1 MSVLATLAL
10 AASVASLPECPWD
23 TRPQSAYTGDVVA
36 ALNHY
41 ADIPGPVR
49 EALKLRLQTHRYDE
63 LVRIDRRGIHGAHKY
78 SPELRDVH
86 FAKTLCAKVS
96 LAQWSEQQMALGMVY
111 CEADYCVLVPTEGRH
126 VSRVTRP
133 LPANLAEALT
143 EMAQHPPGA
152 GPAQDSFA
160 KGRILVMTR
169 AGLSEK
175 ELARILGPH
184 GGKGRR
190 LGRSDIFIVDLPAQ
204 ASETAVSTL
213 LAKHPQ
219 LKFAELDRRIAPA
232 LVTND
237 PYLGSQ
243 WHLSKIGAAAAWDG
257 SQGNGTTIAVLDTGV
272 DGTHPDLTARMVAG
286 WNFYDNNAD
295 ASDPVGHGTA
305 VAGAAAA
312 SSNNA
317 VGVAGVAGLARIM
330 PVRISDPSGYA
341 YWSTV
346 AQGLTWAADQGAK
359 VANIS
364 FNGVASSL
372 AVQNAAQYMK
382 NKGGLVVVAAGNNGI
397 DENLTPTSTMIVVS
411 ATGQNDLRT
420 SWSSYGGFVT
430 LAAPG
435 QDIWT
440 TTKGGG
446 YQAWWGTS
454 LASPVVAGVVAQML
468 SAKPTLSNLQQ
479 EGLLYASATDL
490 GTAGRDP
497 YYGHGRVNAAAAV
510 QASLAASPP
519 ADTQAPSASITSPSG
534 GATVSAWVAV
544 NASATDNVGVA
555 RVELRVNGS
564 TVATDSSAPY
574 GFSWDSTTVPNGM
587 VNLVAQAFDAAG
599 NSAGSA
605 TIAVNVANGVAIV
618 ADVTPPVLN
627 LSNPT
632 NGAKLSGNTV
642 SVTVNATDNSGA
654 AGISQTLYIDG
665 AQVASGSGGSLSYN
679 WNIRKAAAGAHT
691 IKAVAK
697 DAASNT
703 ATQSISVTK

>member
-1 MSVLATLAL
+1 MPILATLAL
-10 AASVASLPECPWD
+10 AASFSKLPECTWD
-23 TRPQSAYTGDVVA
+23 TRPQSAYTGDVAA
-36 ALNHY
+36 ALDHY
-41 ADIPGPVR
+41 TDIPGPISD
-49 EALKLRLQTHRYDE
+49 ALKQRLRTHRYDE
-63 LVRIDRRGIHGAHKY
+63 LVRIDRQGIHGQHRY
-78 SPELRDVH
+78 SPVPRDMH
-86 FAKTLCAKVS
+86 FAKALCAKVTLS
-96 LAQWSEQQMALGMVY
+96 QWSEQQLALGLVY
-111 CEADYCVLVPTEGRH
+111 CESNYCVLVPTEGRN
-126 VSRVTRP
+126 VSRVNRP
-133 LPANLAEALT
+133 LPANLAEALN

-152 GPAQDSFA
+152 GIATESFA
-160 KGRILVMTR
+160 RGRILVMSR
-169 AGLSEK
+169 AGLSER
-175 ELARILGPH
+175 ELAKTLSPH

-190 LGRSDIFIVDLPAQ
+190 LGKSDLFIVDLPAQ
-204 ASETAVSTL
+204 ASEAAVAAQLT
-213 LAKHPQ
+213 KHPQ

-257 SQGNGTTIAVLDTGV
+257 SQGNGTTIAILDTGV
-272 DGTHPDLTARMVAG
+272 DGTHPDLAARMVAG

-295 ASDPVGHGTA
+295 ASDTVGHGTA

-317 VGVAGVAGLARIM
+317 QGVAGVAGQARIM

-397 DENLTPTSTMIVVS
+397 DENLAPTSTMIAVS
-411 ATGQNDLRT
+411 ATDQNDLRT
-420 SWSSYGGFVT
+420 SWSSYGGFV
-430 LAAPG
+430 AMSAPG

-479 EGLLYASATDL
+479 ESLLYASATDL

-510 QASLAASPP
+510 QASLATSPP

-574 GFSWDSTTVPNGM
+574 GFSWDSNTVPNGI

-605 TIAVNVANGVAIV
+605 TIAVNVANGTSIV
-618 ADVTPPVLN
+618 ADVTPPLLN

-642 SVTVNATDNSGA
+642 AVTVNATDNNGA
-654 AGISQTLYIDG
+654 AGITLTLFIDG
-665 AQVASGSGGSLSYN
+665 AQVASGSGASLSYN
-679 WNIRKAAAGAHT
+679 WNIRKAAAGTHT

-697 DAASNT
+697 DAAGNIS
-703 ATQSISVTK
+703 TQSISVSK